1 MSLFVRKNVTAW
13 GATSL
18 VSLALLATSCAGQD
32 DNTSAGKESSPASAR
47 AHGYVEGAQEAAEQQ
62 SRLLLNDPETGDTRV
77 LDLTTGKVH
86 EVPPTSGTSNL
97 TTDGRFGYL
106 HTASGTRV
114 LDAGAWMV
122 DHGDHVHYYRAA
134 IRDAGRLPAG
144 TGARVRSDAAVT
156 AVTGED
162 GRTAVYRRA
171 ELEKGEVGSPRRLPG
186 EPASAVVPYAE
197 HLLTLTDDT
206 DDEDGSTKVVVYDR
220 EGKRVTSPDAGCEDP
235 RGDAVTR
242 RGVVFGCAD
251 GALLIREDDGGFAA
265 ERIPYGADVPPG
277 ERASRFSHRAG
288 SDTLTAPA
296 GGRGVWVLDVTER
309 TWTRVKTGPVVSV
322 NTAGEGSPLLVLQ
335 DDGALHGY
343 DTTTGKQVSRTKR
356 LLTDVPETRAGDTTG
371 PAIEVDR
378 SRAYLNDP
386 AGSRV
391 HEIDYNDDLR
401 VARTLDLDMK
411 PVLMVET
418 GR

>member
-1 MSLFVRKNVTAW
+1 MSLFVRRNVTAW
-13 GATSL
+13 GSVAL

-32 DNTSAGKESSPASAR
+32 GNASAPKGSPS
-47 AHGYVEGAQEAAEQQ
+47 ASATPHGYVEGAQEAAEQQ
-62 SRLLLNDPETGDTRV
+62 SRLLLNDPGTGDTRV
-77 LDLTTGKVH
+77 LDLITGKVH
-86 EVPPTSGTSNL
+86 QVSRTTGASGL

-114 LDAGAWMV
+114 LDGGAWTV

-134 IRDAGRLPAG
+134 IRDAGRIPAG

-156 AVTGED
+156 AVTGRD
-162 GRTAVYRRA
+162 GRAALHRRT
-171 ELEKGEVGSPRRLPG
+171 ELEKGEVGNPRTLPG
-186 EPASAVVPYAE
+186 THASAVVPYAE
-197 HLLTLTDDT
+197 HLLALTADA
-206 DDEDGSTKVVVYDR
+206 DGAAKVVVRDR
-220 EGKRVTSPDAGCEDP
+220 KGKRVAAPEAECEDP

-251 GALLIREDDGGFAA
+251 GALLISEDDGGFTA
-265 ERIPYGADVPPG
+265 EEIPYGADVPAG
-277 ERASRFSHRAG
+277 ERASSFHHRAG
-288 SDTLTAPA
+288 SDTLTARA
-296 GGRGVWVLDVTER
+296 GNRAVWVLDVTER
-309 TWTRVKTGPVVSV
+309 TWTRVRTGPVLAV

-343 DTTTGKQVSRTKR
+343 DIATGKRVSRTER
-356 LLTDVPETRAGDTTG
+356 LLTDIDEARTGGTAG

-391 HEIDYNDDLR
+391 YEIDYNDNLR
-401 VARTLDLDMK
+401 VARTFDLGME
-411 PVLMVET
+411 PALMVET

>member
-1 MSLFVRKNVTAW
+1 MSLFVRQNVTSW
-13 GATSL
+13 RATVF

-32 DNTSAGKESSPASAR
+32 DSASADKGSSPASAT

-77 LDLTTGKVH
+77 LDLITGKVH
-86 EVPPTSGTSNL
+86 EVSPTSGTSNL

-106 HTASGTRV
+106 HTARGTRV
-114 LDAGAWMV
+114 LDGGAWMV

-162 GRTAVYRRA
+162 GRAAIYHRA

-197 HLLTLTDDT
+197 HLLTLTDD
-206 DDEDGSTKVVVYDR
+206 EDGSTKVVVYDR
-220 EGKRVTSPDAGCEDP
+220 EGKRVASPDAECEDP

-251 GALLIREDDGGFAA
+251 GALLIRDDDGGFAA
-265 ERIPYGADVPPG
+265 ERIPYGADVPAG
-277 ERASRFSHRAG
+277 ERALHFSHRAG

-296 GGRGVWVLDVTER
+296 GDRAVWVLDVTER

-335 DDGALHGY
+335 GDGALHGY
-343 DTTTGKQVSRTKR
+343 DPTTGKQVSRTER
-356 LLTDVPETRAGDTTG
+356 LLTDVPEARAGDTAA

-378 SRAYLNDP
+378 GRAYLNDP

-391 HEIDYNDDLR
+391 HEIDYNDNLR
-401 VARTLDLDMK
+401 VARTLGLDMK